1 MNRMEKRILEI
12 LLELQN
18 DMKTLQDDMKTVKTE
33 ILPELQ
39 IDMKT
44 VSTDVSELQID
55 MKTVST
61 DVSELQ
67 KDMKPVKANIQEIK
81 ETVNRIEVSQTEDVI
96 GLLKQTK
103 KKTDFEADYINNR
116 ITEMDKRLFQ
126 LEKRIE
132 N

>member
-1 MNRMEKRILEI
+1 MEKRILEI

-33 ILPELQ
+33 ILP
-39 IDMKT
+39 
-44 VSTDVSELQID
+44 ELQID